1 MVICRPNISNYK
13 LPNGNKDYNLAMF
26 NNVINGVGNLL

>member
-13 LPNGNKDYNLAMF
+13 LPNGNNNVAMF

>member
-13 LPNGNKDYNLAMF
+13 LPNGNNLAMF